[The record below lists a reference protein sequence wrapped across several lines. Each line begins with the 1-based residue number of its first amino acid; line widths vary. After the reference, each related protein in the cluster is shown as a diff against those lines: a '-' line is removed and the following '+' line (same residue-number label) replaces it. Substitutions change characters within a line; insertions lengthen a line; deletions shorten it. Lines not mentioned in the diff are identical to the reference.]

1 MHIGIYILALQII
14 SNPRIWIGAKELG
27 NCCFRFCVFIEI
39 ETEPRGGGER
49 RGDRSPRGRGPSP
62 SDKCFRCNRTGHW

>member
-27 NCCFRFCVFIEI
+27 NCCFRFCVFIDDFKENYCFFVEPTEI
-39 ETEPRGGGER
+39 
-49 RGDRSPRGRGPSP
+49 SA
-62 SDKCFRCNRTGHW
+62 FA